1 MQSHIV
7 KAHDNAINHLT
18 LSADGTL
25 LATAVI
31 IFYDIYSLPKLSSI
45 MFLFLRANA
54 AHVSVYLMLAMET
67 NSMTT
72 AEVSSSSIGTWIF
85 FLEEFFAGS
94 APAEIQC
101 LAFSADN
108 RALAVSSDHGTVHFF
123 FLDAENTK
131 S

>member
-1 MQSHIV
+1 VIDWMQSHIV

-85 FLEEFFAGS
+85 F
-94 APAEIQC
+94 I
-101 LAFSADN
+101 
-108 RALAVSSDHGTVHFF
+108 
-123 FLDAENTK
+123 
-131 S
+131 